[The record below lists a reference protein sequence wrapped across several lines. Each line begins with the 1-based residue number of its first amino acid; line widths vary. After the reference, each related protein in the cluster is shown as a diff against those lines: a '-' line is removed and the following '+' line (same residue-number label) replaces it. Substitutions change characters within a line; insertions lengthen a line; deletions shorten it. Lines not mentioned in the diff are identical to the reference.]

1 MVMIQR
7 RSVQTTW
14 QQRSS
19 TSSIAYGDGND
30 CGMSEESLSTAKML
44 HRQSSS
50 PRSFSFS
57 SPRHRGQYSTPAWIG
72 NLATVMIVISWIAAI
87 FITKGAWQSY
97 SNMYK
102 EEQQIRS
109 QYNEDLKVLDDAK
122 LVNKEIKS
130 HVSEILQARKV
141 MKHESHTALV
151 LNAAGDDTPQLT
163 QPEVVTAWLD
173 KRQRKLEE
181 KVVTL
186 TKLVSEESRYQAIE
200 KYVPTRFHLHE
211 QSE

>member
-1 MVMIQR
+1 
-7 RSVQTTW
+7 
-14 QQRSS
+14 
-19 TSSIAYGDGND
+19 
-30 CGMSEESLSTAKML
+30 
-44 HRQSSS
+44 
-50 PRSFSFS
+50 
-57 SPRHRGQYSTPAWIG
+57 
-72 NLATVMIVISWIAAI
+72 
-87 FITKGAWQSY
+87 
-97 SNMYK
+97 MYK

-151 LNAAGDDTPQLT
+151 LNAAGEDTPQLT

-200 KYVPTRFHLHE
+200 K
-211 QSE
+211 